1 MTTPDPII
9 TAQRLRDGVV
19 VFWGRD
25 ETWVEI
31 ADSARLLTEADA
43 DEIVSKSRAPERQ
56 LEIVDA
62 YPIVMRQGEDGL
74 TPVKTRE
81 SIRLVGPSVR
91 PDLQKA
97 RA

>member
-1 MTTPDPII
+1 MTTPDRII

-19 VFWGRD
+19 VFWSNDGTWA
-25 ETWVEI
+25 ET
-31 ADSARLLTEADA
+31 ADTAQLLSESDA
-43 DEIVSKSRAPERQ
+43 DEILAWARQPSQQ

-62 YPIVMRQGEDGL
+62 YPIVMRDGSR
-74 TPVKTRE
+74 TPIKTRE